1 MVMKGQ
7 DMRKAAIWLVVWLGS
22 TPLMAGTEAVQC
34 QVKGQGPSREIAI
47 QNGLCQAVSKVH
59 GVAVSTGLAT
69 VDLQTGSLDVMRDPT
84 TGSRNVSVDAVAAR
98 GVGTLTLTE
107 AQGMVKSYE
116 VVGERE
122 VSPKVYE
129 VTLDVWVFDYHGP
142 EDTTKL
148 RLAVMPVQVTA
159 AVCRFGDTAVPAT
172 RVGEQFTQFL
182 VGALAQ
188 NEKFT
193 VLDRDSTA
201 AIERDRRMLTT
212 NNSTPEERAR
222 QRDTLGADYL
232 LISTVPQAEL
242 LVKEQ
247 TNPIIGRPTREF
259 DARVQVEFRVVVG
272 PTRQVKMADEL
283 RIRLEDNQVQALA
296 ARWESEEIDYAE
308 LQQNLIRLAAARVAT
323 AVADCLNPVKVAA
336 VDDSG
341 QVILSQGGSRFRT
354 GDQYEV
360 YKPGKPIL
368 DPQTKAELGT
378 QETLSGRIQITK
390 VLPRISYAKVIQGSI
405 DESAV
410 GSPCR
415 RVRGVEDLS
424 SRGEG
429 TRTTGTRS
437 TPSGGV
443 KLPSDE

>member
-1 MVMKGQ
+1 
-7 DMRKAAIWLVVWLGS
+7 MRKAAIWLVVSLGAA
-22 TPLMAGTEAVQC
+22 PLMAGTEAVQC

-47 QNGLCQAVSKVH
+47 RNGLCGAVGKVH
-59 GVAVSTGLAT
+59 GVAVYTGLAT
-69 VDLQTGSLDVMRDPT
+69 VGFQTGSLDVIRDPA
-84 TGSRNVSVDAVAAR
+84 TGSRNVTVDSVAAR
-98 GVGTLTLTE
+98 GVGTMTLTE
-107 AQGMVKSYE
+107 AQGMVKTYE
-116 VVGERE
+116 VVSERE
-122 VSPKVYE
+122 VNPQLYE
-129 VTLDVWVFDYHGP
+129 VTLDVWVWDYHGP

-159 AVCRFGDTAVPAT
+159 AMCRFGNTTVPAA
-172 RVGEQFTQFL
+172 RVGEQFTQSL

-201 AIERDRRMLTT
+201 AIERDRRILTSD
-212 NNSTPEERAR
+212 NSTPEERAR
-222 QRDTLGADYL
+222 QRETLGADYL

-242 LVKEQ
+242 LVKER

-259 DARVQVEFRVVVG
+259 DARVQVEFRILVG

-308 LQQNLIRLAAARVAT
+308 LRQNLIRLAAARVAT

-336 VDDSG
+336 IDDDG
-341 QVILSQGGSRFRT
+341 QVILSQGGNRFLA
-354 GDQYEV
+354 GDLYEV

-368 DPQTKAELGT
+368 DPDTKAVLAT
-378 QETLSGRIQITK
+378 QEKLSGRIQIAK
-390 VLPRISYAKVIQGSI
+390 VLPRISYAKVVQGSV

-410 GSPCR
+410 GAVCR
-415 RVRGVEDLS
+415 RVKGMEDLPS
-424 SRGEG
+424 ETGG
-429 TRTTGTRS
+429 TRTTGTRR